1 MSHACGCHDHA
12 GASGPRLVGIAK
24 PGQAAP
30 AVSPEQ
36 TVDEL
41 SRRSPRALAVLKELG
56 INHCCGAH
64 LTLTQA
70 AASAGIPLDTLLRA
84 LDEAVS
90 APA

>member
-1 MSHACGCHDHA
+1 MSHACGCRNHVEAA
-12 GASGPRLVGIAK
+12 GARLVGIAK
-24 PGQAAP
+24 PCQAGP
-30 AVSPEQ
+30 AITPEQ
-36 TVDEL
+36 TVDEV

-84 LDEAVS
+84 LAETVS